1 MPFKKKMFRYAW
13 FNLLFLAFVLC
24 SCGKDLPE
32 LEGIDLV
39 TWKDDK
45 NACNGKRAG
54 MLVSM
59 EAEKVKLIAL
69 SEMDIVTLLGKP
81 DQNELYKRNQKF
93 YTYFIQPSDACN
105 SGKGN
110 HPKRLIIRF
119 NAVGLAKE
127 VSLES

>member
-1 MPFKKKMFRYAW
+1 MLFKTNMFRYGW
-13 FNLLFLAFVLC
+13 FSLWLLAFVLS

-32 LEGIDLV
+32 LEGIDLI

-45 NACNGKRAG
+45 NACNGKRAE
-54 MLVSM
+54 MLTNM
-59 EAEKVKLIAL
+59 ETEKGKLLAL

-93 YTYFIQPSDACN
+93 YTYFVQPAEACN
-105 SGKGN
+105 SDKGN
-110 HPKRLIIRF
+110 HPMRLIIRF
-119 NAVGLAKE
+119 NAMGLAKE

>member
-1 MPFKKKMFRYAW
+1 MFRYRW
-13 FNLLFLAFVLC
+13 LNLILCAFILC

-39 TWKDDK
+39 IWKDDK
-45 NACNGKRAG
+45 NACNGKRAE
-54 MLVSM
+54 MLQSM
-59 EAEKVKLIAL
+59 ETEKSKLIAL

-93 YTYFIQPSDACN
+93 YTYFVQPADACH
-105 SGKGN
+105 SGQGN
-110 HPKRLIIRF
+110 HPKRLVIRF
-119 NAVGLAKE
+119 NAMGLAKE

>member
-1 MPFKKKMFRYAW
+1 MYRYGW
-13 FNLLFLAFVLC
+13 FSLWFLAFALC
-24 SCGKDLPE
+24 SCSKDLPE
-32 LEGIDLV
+32 LEGIDLII
-39 TWKDDK
+39 WKEDK

-54 MLVSM
+54 MLQSM
-59 EAEKVKLIAL
+59 ETEKVKLIAL

-93 YTYFIQPSDACN
+93 YTYFVQPADACS

-110 HPKRLIIRF
+110 PKRLVIRF
-119 NAVGLAKE
+119 NAMGLAKE